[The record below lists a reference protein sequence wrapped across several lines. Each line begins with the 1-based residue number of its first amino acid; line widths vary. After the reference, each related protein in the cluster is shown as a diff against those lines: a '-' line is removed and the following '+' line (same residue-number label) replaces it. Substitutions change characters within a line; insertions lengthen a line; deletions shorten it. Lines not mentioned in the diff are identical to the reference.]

1 METADVGLDAAL
13 VPDATPF
20 DAGGALAGV
29 VRSGALIQLRRP
41 LDTNWRGLIHADQC
55 SLIGTAP
62 RAAV

>member
-20 DAGGALAGV
+20 DAGGALADV

-41 LDTNWRGLIHADQC
+41 LDTN
-55 SLIGTAP
+55 
-62 RAAV
+62 